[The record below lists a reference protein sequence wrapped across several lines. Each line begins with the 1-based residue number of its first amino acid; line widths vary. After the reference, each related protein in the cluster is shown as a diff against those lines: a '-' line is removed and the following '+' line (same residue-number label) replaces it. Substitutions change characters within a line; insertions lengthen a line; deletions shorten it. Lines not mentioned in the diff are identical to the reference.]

1 MTLSRRTL
9 IAAGAA
15 AAGASG
21 LAMAQGRRSNAARF
35 SLGFA
40 PHEGSFA
47 SRGDRIEQIA
57 YAADQGF
64 TAWEDNEAAG
74 RPVAEQEA
82 MAKAL
87 RQRNMTMGVFVAS
100 MFALRGIA
108 GGLHKRIGCGLVLP
122 YVLRHL
128 LELAQQPLLVRRV
141 AVALPHVG
149 HQARPVLDRQH
160 PLASRGRR
168 ERPLGLYRARG
179 QGQHR
184 GDDRRSRHRRPLR
197 PVRAAAS

>member
-87 RQRNMTMGVFVAS
+87 RQRDMTMGVFVAS
-100 MFALRGIA
+100 LMDGA
-108 GGLHKRIGCGLVLP
+108 GLQPNTLP
-122 YVLRHL
+122 
-128 LELAQQPLLVRRV
+128 
-141 AVALPHVG
+141 
-149 HQARPVLDRQH
+149 RPVVKHTR
-160 PLASRGRR
+160 LA
-168 ERPLGLYRARG
+168 PPATW
-179 QGQHR
+179 
-184 GDDRRSRHRRPLR
+184 
-197 PVRAAAS
+197 PVADTGS